1 MPVRVYF
8 MQGFSLTSNQLPE
21 IQFGLCNPPTFKI
34 TKTFSIDDRKVFTAK
49 VNTNIGDFCQRD
61 EFSATMS
68 DPVVSGK

>member
-1 MPVRVYF
+1 
-8 MQGFSLTSNQLPE
+8 MQGFSLTSNQLSE

-34 TKTFSIDDRKVFTAK
+34 TKTFSIDDRKVFRVE
-49 VNTNIGDFCQRD
+49 VNADIGDFCQCD